1 MRLLKVRTVT
11 FSSDSSRKWRS
22 LWLVGENLG
31 LSRQRSLWCGR
42 VLGSDSEL
50 HSHSFAAIPHFT
62 FAHLV
67 EIEESATSSA
77 ILPMYFSALSWWS
90 KTYSL
95 QIVPIYREMKL
106 MNTLCLSRL
115 ICYWCL
121 ARKASPMCNTFLLIF
136 SLNNDSAGKH
146 WVKYVACC
154 LYTDCSSWFPTIYHL
169 VSTFTSK

>member
-31 LSRQRSLWCGR
+31 LSRQGSLSCGR
-42 VLGSDSEL
+42 MLGSDSDL
-50 HSHSFAAIPHFT
+50 HSHSYATIPHFR

-77 ILPMYFSALSWWS
+77 ILPMDFSALSWWS

-95 QIVPIYREMKL
+95 RIVPIYREMKL
-106 MNTLCLSRL
+106 MNTLCLSCL

-121 ARKASPMCNTFLLIF
+121 ARKASPMCNTFSLIF
-136 SLNNDSAGKH
+136 LLNNDSARKN
-146 WVKYVACC
+146 WAEYVACC
-154 LYTDCSSWFPTIYHL
+154 LYTDCSS
-169 VSTFTSK
+169 